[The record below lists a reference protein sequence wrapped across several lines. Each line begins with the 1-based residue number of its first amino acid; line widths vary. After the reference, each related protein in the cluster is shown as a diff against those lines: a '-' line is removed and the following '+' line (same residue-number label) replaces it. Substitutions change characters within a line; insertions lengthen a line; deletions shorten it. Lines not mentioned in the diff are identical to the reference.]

1 MEASWRSQRLL
12 VLPWQFAV
20 ARGRLGAPYDVPA
33 TAACD
38 SGDRRPL
45 ASPLFLGIAVR
56 RSASS
61 RQSSDPLPAASLL
74 PMSPTAMPGQAA
86 ARTLLLRPDPQCRGI
101 LVAARSLCVS
111 RCRGAPASQPPS
123 PPPALRRVSRRQC
136 RDRPLR
142 LTRREA
148 IGTRRPPRHP
158 PVVARSA
165 GASAAQRSDT
175 VRLATSPS

>member
-1 MEASWRSQRLL
+1 MEASRRSQRLL
-12 VLPWQFAV
+12 VSPRRFAA
-20 ARGRLGAPYDVPA
+20 ARGRQGAPCGVPA
-33 TAACD
+33 IAAGD
-38 SGDRRPL
+38 TVDRRPP
-45 ASPLFLGIAVR
+45 ASPLFLGIAAR

-61 RQSSDPLPAASLL
+61 QRSSDPLPAAPLL
-74 PMSPTAMPGQAA
+74 SMSQTATPVQAA
-86 ARTLLLRPDPQCRGI
+86 ERTSLPRPDPRCRGV

-123 PPPALRRVSRRQC
+123 PPAALRRVSRRQR